1 MFKNINIPA
10 SYDLIKKGKVFL
22 VLKEEYRDDL
32 LQQRIED
39 IEAFLQTHRE
49 ASKYLLGRIPHPS
62 IPLKDEKR
70 MVIRLYSHGGLFRTF
85 TRDLYL
91 SGARSIRELALTEKI
106 ISRGIPTIQPIGA
119 IHRSVLLLFYK
130 AYLLSLEISDAKD
143 LIQYLQEI
151 GAHPSRERLLH
162 KRRTIRSAG
171 LLVHQFHEAGFFHG
185 DLQLK
190 NILVSGEKLF
200 LIDFD
205 HSYQKEVLTTG
216 EKKKNLLRLNRS
228 AEKWKSLGLPITR
241 TDGLRFFEAYAEKD
255 KEIRKTM
262 KRALRTYS
270 VRHLF
275 YRWSW
280 TLQRV
285 LGLQGSRVIKIA
297 ECGERPSAGRDF
309 GISPPN

>member
-1 MFKNINIPA
+1 MFKSIDIPP
-10 SYDLIKKGKVFL
+10 SYSQIKKGKVFL

-32 LQQRIED
+32 LQQGIED
-39 IEAFLQTHRE
+39 IEAFLQAQRE
-49 ASKYLLGRIPHPS
+49 RSKYLLGRTPHPS
-62 IPLKDEKR
+62 IPLKGKKR
-70 MVIRLYSHGGLFRTF
+70 MVIRLYSHGGLFRSF

-91 SGARSIRELALTEKI
+91 SGARSIREIALTEQI

-119 IHRSVLLLFYK
+119 MHRSLLLPFYK
-130 AYLLSLEISDAKD
+130 AYLFSIEISDAKD
-143 LIQYLQEI
+143 LIQYFQEI
-151 GAHPSRERLLH
+151 GPHPSREKLLH

-205 HSYQKEVLTTG
+205 HSYQKEVLTAA

-228 AEKWKSLGLPITR
+228 VEKWKRLGLPISR
-241 TDGLRFFEAYAEKD
+241 TDRFRFFEAYAEKD
-255 KEIRKTM
+255 EEMKKTM
-262 KRALRTYS
+262 KKALRAYS
-270 VRHLF
+270 LRHLF

-280 TLQRV
+280 ALQRV
-285 LGLQGSRVIKIA
+285 LGPRGQGV
-297 ECGERPSAGRDF
+297 
-309 GISPPN
+309 